1 MLELA
6 MLCAQENGCE
16 GIITG
21 DNLGQVATQTLHNLA
36 TLSAGV
42 DIPIYRPLI
51 GYDKEEIITLARKIG
66 TFALDSGDTS
76 CAVLPSRPVTKSEV
90 GRINTLMDELDL
102 RSVFGDLLRSSRKIM
117 VRNGIVKEG

>member
-6 MLCAQENGCE
+6 SRYAQKSGCD

-36 TLSAGV
+36 PISAGIE
-42 DIPIYRPLI
+42 IPIYRPLI

-66 TFALDSGDTS
+66 SFSSEPGDTS
-76 CAVLPSRPVTKSEV
+76 CSVLPPRPVSGPMSIRVSDLLTKSYLGPV
-90 GRINTLMDELDL
+90 IGDVL
-102 RSVFGDLLRSSRKIM
+102 VFCPAAMSKTRLH
-117 VRNGIVKEG
+117 